1 MVWWTERKIGI
12 LRVKTGRLREMYCIG
27 SVEVFM
33 VWCTK
38 RKVGILRAKT
48 GGQWTERKVLDR
60 KCGSIYGLVD

>member
-1 MVWWTERKIGI
+1 
-12 LRVKTGRLREMYCIG
+12 MYCIG

-48 GGQWTERKVLDR
+48 GGLRERYWIGSLEVFMVWWTKRKESKDWWTDSKVVCR
-60 KCGSIYGLVD
+60 